1 MSERAQVCTSSGIP
15 LAEEGSTTFPCP
27 DASTPLAEAPVFGT
41 KVCCT
46 SVPSVNL
53 LVPEVIAWAW

>member
-1 MSERAQVCTSSGIP
+1 MNEHKSAHLQASLSQKKVRP
-15 LAEEGSTTFPCP
+15 LSLAP